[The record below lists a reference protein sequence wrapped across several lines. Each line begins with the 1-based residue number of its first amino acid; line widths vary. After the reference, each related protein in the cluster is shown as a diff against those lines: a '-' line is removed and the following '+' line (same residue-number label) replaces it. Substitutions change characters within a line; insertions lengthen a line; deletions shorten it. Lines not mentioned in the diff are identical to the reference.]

1 MLRAEPVPAPL
12 DRHPAGAA
20 LPGSGGLPG
29 YVSAPS
35 TAELLVALDGRIA
48 LWGRKSGRDVDDYIS
63 AANLGALRLT
73 RAKLTSSADDYSAAR
88 AAIDR
93 ALKADP
99 GYQPARQ
106 LDATL
111 RFTLHDFSGA
121 LAAANA
127 MLRDDPTD
135 LEALATRG
143 DAQLEL
149 GDLDAANATY
159 TTLGSRVSGPAVD
172 LRLARLAF
180 VTGDP
185 ALAVTLATS
194 ARDGAIAAQAPD
206 VAIYQ
211 VALGEIARMSGRAD
225 VARDAFTAALGI
237 RRDDTAAL
245 LGFARLDAAVG
256 DGAEALGKLQTAL
269 GVAPVVDALVLEI
282 DVATG
287 TGDIA
292 AADDARATL
301 DVIRR
306 LAGPVVAAS
315 DRTFIRY
322 DLDHGRANEAVLDAA
337 RRSLAVRPDA
347 TGHDLVAWALHRVG
361 RDDEAK
367 PMLDMALA
375 TGVQDARLL
384 YHAGA
389 ITMSLGDPDRAREFL
404 RQALALGP
412 ALDPGERMEAA
423 ALLGS

>member
-1 MLRAEPVPAPL
+1 
-12 DRHPAGAA
+12 
-20 LPGSGGLPG
+20 
-29 YVSAPS
+29 
-35 TAELLVALDGRIA
+35 
-48 LWGRKSGRDVDDYIS
+48 
-63 AANLGALRLT
+63 
-73 RAKLTSSADDYSAAR
+73 
-88 AAIDR
+88 
-93 ALKADP
+93 
-99 GYQPARQ
+99 
-106 LDATL
+106 
-111 RFTLHDFSGA
+111 
-121 LAAANA
+121 
-127 MLRDDPTD
+127 
-135 LEALATRG
+135 
-143 DAQLEL
+143 
-149 GDLDAANATY
+149 
-159 TTLGSRVSGPAVD
+159 
-172 LRLARLAF
+172 
-180 VTGDP
+180 
-185 ALAVTLATS
+185 
-194 ARDGAIAAQAPD
+194 
-206 VAIYQ
+206 
-211 VALGEIARMSGRAD
+211 
-225 VARDAFTAALGI
+225 
-237 RRDDTAAL
+237 
-245 LGFARLDAAVG
+245 
-256 DGAEALGKLQTAL
+256 LQTAL